1 MKKVLLSLVL
11 FVSTSLVCKS
21 QETDTIPEL
30 LPYEDVSSGLFVSKI
45 VEVKDKSQK
54 DLITQFKNWASTR
67 FVNLKEVMVSETENQ
82 IVLNY
87 ITKTNSYMKS
97 LGMKLPMNYS
107 WYVRMVVQFK
117 DGKVRA
123 QFYDDG
129 NSFIA
134 GEYSK
139 YGSVPAVPART
150 MYVHTYTK
158 KPENVKDLHRN
169 TMSAGTSGILYDTH
183 CEWQRNIMNM
193 VSSFEKGMLDATIVG
208 KKDDF

>member
-1 MKKVLLSLVL
+1 MKQLIALLFFTTIS
-11 FVSTSLVCKS
+11 FAGKS
-21 QETDTIPEL
+21 QDNDTIPEL
-30 LPYEDVSSGLFVSKI
+30 LPYEDATSGLFVSKV

-54 DLITQFKNWASTR
+54 ELVTQFKNWAATR
-67 FVNLKEVMVSETENQ
+67 FVNLREVMVSETENQ

-117 DGKVRA
+117 DGKARA

-139 YGSVPAVPART
+139 YGSVPSVPARS

-169 TMSAGTSGILYDTH
+169 SMSAGTSGILYDTH

-193 VSSFEKGMLDATIVG
+193 VSSFEKGMLDASMVG

>member
-1 MKKVLLSLVL
+1 MKKILSFLLFLSIT
-11 FVSTSLVCKS
+11 FVGRG
-21 QETDTIPEL
+21 QENDTIPEL
-30 LPYEDVSSGLFVSKI
+30 LPYEDAVSGLFVSKV

-54 DLITQFKNWASTR
+54 ELATQFKNWAATR
-67 FVNLKEVMVSETENQ
+67 FVNLREVMVSETDNQ

-117 DGKVRA
+117 DGKARA
-123 QFYDDG
+123 QFFDDG

-169 TMSAGTSGILYDTH
+169 TMSGGTSGILYDTH

-193 VSSFEKGMLDATIVG
+193 VSSFEKGMLDATMVG

>member
-1 MKKVLLSLVL
+1 MKKVLFSLVL
-11 FVSTSLVCKS
+11 LISISISGKS
-21 QETDTIPEL
+21 QENDTIPEL
-30 LPYEDVSSGLFVSKI
+30 LPYEDASAGLFVSKI
-45 VEVKDKSQK
+45 IEVKDKSQK
-54 DLITQFKNWASTR
+54 DLATQFKNWASTR
-67 FVNLKEVMVSETENQ
+67 FINLKEVMVSETENQ

-87 ITKTNSYMKS
+87 ITETNSYMKS

-107 WYVRMVVQFK
+107 WYIRMVVQFK

-129 NSFIA
+129 NAFVP

-139 YGSVPAVPART
+139 YGNVPAIQARS

-158 KPENVKDLHRN
+158 KPENIKDLHRN
-169 TMSAGTSGILYDTH
+169 SMSAGTSGILYDTH
-183 CEWQRNIMNM
+183 CEWQSKIMNM

>member
-1 MKKVLLSLVL
+1 MKKIITILLLVSISLL
-11 FVSTSLVCKS
+11 GKS
-21 QETDTIPEL
+21 QENDTIPDL
-30 LPYEDVSSGLFVSKI
+30 LPYEDAAAGLFISKV

-67 FVNLKEVMVSETENQ
+67 FVNLKEVIVSETDNQ

-87 ITKTNSYMKS
+87 ITKTNSYMKT
-97 LGMKLPMNYS
+97 LGMKSPMNYS

-117 DGKVRA
+117 DGKTRA

-129 NSFIA
+129 NSFIP

-139 YGSVPAVPART
+139 YGNVPAVTART
-150 MYVHTYTK
+150 MYVHDYIK
-158 KPENVKDLHRN
+158 KPENIKDLHRN
-169 TMSAGTSGILYDTH
+169 TISGGTSGILYDTH
-183 CEWQRNIMNM
+183 CEWQSNIMNM
-193 VSSFEKGMLDATIVG
+193 AISFEKGMLDATIVG